1 MHYYPDYRTLGLRKV
16 VFKNTSALI
25 IGRGLSMLFSL
36 ASSILVVRYLGSER
50 LGGYA
55 SIYAYVS
62 LFSFLTTL
70 GMEQILIRQSSRFKD
85 KFGQI
90 IGTGSILSCQLSVV
104 ACVLALSSSVVLGYA
119 KGFRLIFF
127 MAVIDALLL
136 SPLRLSGIVFQIY
149 MKQWYTVYISVAR
162 QFLWIII
169 IVVFIFFKFGLA
181 WIILGRLLCSFFEA
195 LATFVFARRLIPF
208 GWHFNYSAAKSILKG
223 SWPIALSALGGAIYH
238 RIDQVMLHM
247 ITGDKSLGYYAA
259 GVSIA
264 ELFSIFAIA
273 ITSTMLPI
281 LSDIAADKERFQ
293 HYFKICFRYLGF
305 ILFGICATVTVG
317 SPLIIRLLYGGK
329 YLESAKVLSVL
340 IWSEAGVFFGLMIC
354 TALIARGQEKLI
366 PISTTLGAIIN
377 VLLNLLWIPKWG
389 IIGAAWAT
397 VISYNLVGFILFFL
411 FSSTRDLASIG
422 ARVSILPFLTAL
434 SLVVAA
440 SFVKPDLISII
451 SVFVLYLGG
460 MFIFKVLNKNDLRAI
475 TELLFKG
482 VKASPI

>member
-1 MHYYPDYRTLGLRKV
+1 MQHYPDYKTLGLRKI

-25 IGRGLSMLFSL
+25 IGRGLGMLFSL
-36 ASSILVVRYLGSER
+36 LSSVLVVRYLGSER

-55 SIYAYVS
+55 SVYAYVG

-104 ACVLALSSSVVLGYA
+104 ACVLALSSSIVLGYA
-119 KGFRLIFF
+119 KSFRLIFF
-127 MAVIDALLL
+127 MAVIDVLLL

-149 MKQWYTVYISVAR
+149 MKQWYNVYISVAR
-162 QFLWIII
+162 QFLWTIII
-169 IVVFIFFKFGLA
+169 IVFIFFKFGLA
-181 WIILGRLLCSFFEA
+181 WIILGRLLCSFLEA
-195 LATFVFARRLIPF
+195 LATIVFARRLLPF
-208 GWHFNYSAAKSILKG
+208 GWHFDYSAAKSIIKG
-223 SWPIALSALGGAIYH
+223 SWPIALSALGGAVYH

-259 GVSIA
+259 SVNIA

-293 HYFKICFRYLGF
+293 HYFRTCFRYLGL
-305 ILFGICATVTVG
+305 ILFGICAVITAG

-340 IWSEAGVFFGLMIC
+340 IWSEAGVFFGLMMC
-354 TALIARGQEKLI
+354 TALIARGQEKLTLI
-366 PISTTLGAIIN
+366 NSILGAAIN

-389 IIGAAWAT
+389 GIGAAWAT
-397 VISYNLVGFILFFL
+397 VISYNLVGFVLFFL
-411 FSSTRDLASIG
+411 FSSTRDLVFIG
-422 ARVSILPFLTAL
+422 VRVSILPFLTAL
-434 SLVVAA
+434 ALVAA
-440 SFVKPDLISII
+440 VSFIKPGLISVIL
-451 SVFVLYLGG
+451 VFVLYLGG
-460 MFIFKVLNKNDLRAI
+460 MLIFGILNKNDLRPI
-475 TELLFKG
+475 KELLFKSA
-482 VKASPI
+482 KASPA